1 MESLETSHE
10 LAIRTSVAVL
20 TGSAGLLGPE
30 AGAAA
35 TALAP
40 AMEAVLSRVAGRLNQ
55 RRYRHAAETLR
66 DAADASSEPIEE
78 LVERAVSDERRQEL
92 SASCVAPV
100 PQPRLLSDTE
110 RSLTLTCVRKVAGL

>member
-78 LVERAVSDERRQEL
+78 LVERGRYPMSGVRSYPRPAWLPSRNRDFFRTL
-92 SASCVAPV
+92 S
-100 PQPRLLSDTE
+100 
-110 RSLTLTCVRKVAGL
+110 GL